1 MSQEPQNTQPKRQ
14 EDELD
19 DLPKLPTWKYL
30 LKLIWFRPWMVLL
43 HISLNVV
50 LIAVGFQITGLIV
63 RAIFDAI
70 SGKAQ
75 AGLNPYTLSA
85 LLVVTA
91 VGRVGFLFSAI
102 SVHVANYF
110 VMSALLRKN
119 MFSSILDRPGAR
131 AVPGSPGEAISRFR
145 GDVNEFAGFVSELFF
160 PISFG
165 VFAIV
170 AMVVMLNINA
180 RIAQIVFL
188 PLLFVT
194 VLANLVVKQ
203 FEKYRKARRKAAGKV
218 TDFVGEMFGAAQAVK
233 VATSEERMLKH
244 FRELNEA
251 RRKAAVRDR
260 LFHELFHS
268 VFWNAINLGTG
279 AILMLSG
286 QAIRD
291 GSFTVGDFAL
301 FVFYLGFVTEFTG
314 VIGGFWAWYKQ
325 IGVSLGRMTKLL
337 QGEPPET
344 LVKHGPVYMR
354 DALPEVPFVTKTS
367 EHRLTSLRVEGLCFK
382 YPDTGRGVE
391 GIGFALQRGTFT
403 VITGRIGSGKTTLLR
418 ALLGLLPKDAGKIYW
433 NDELVEDPAS
443 FFVPPRS
450 AYTAQVPLLF
460 SESLQD
466 NILMGLPEEKVDIQE
481 AIRLAVMEPDLEDL
495 EHGLETM
502 LGAKG
507 VKISGGQRQ
516 RTAAARMFVRDP
528 ELLVF
533 DDLSSALDVETEKT
547 LWERVF
553 EQRNMTCLVVSH
565 RKPAL
570 RRADQI
576 IVLQDGKV
584 IDRGRLDDLLER
596 CEEMQRLWQGDIG
609 DPGVG
614 EANAAKG
621 RGDRVLA

>member
-1 MSQEPQNTQPKRQ
+1 MKSKDEQE
-14 EDELD
+14 D
-19 DLPKLPTWKYL
+19 DLPRLPTWKYL

-50 LIAVGFQITGLIV
+50 LVAVGFQITGFIIQAL
-63 RAIFDAI
+63 FDAI
-70 SGKAQ
+70 SGEAQ

-85 LLVVTA
+85 LLVATA

-102 SVHVANYF
+102 SVHVSNMFA
-110 VMSALLRKN
+110 MSALLRKN

-131 AVPGSPGEAISRFR
+131 AVPGSPGEAVSRFR

-160 PISFG
+160 PVSFG

-170 AMVVMLNINA
+170 AMVVMINIHSQ
-180 RIAQIVFL
+180 IALIVFL

-194 VLANLVVKQ
+194 ILANLAVKQ
-203 FEKYRKARRKAAGKV
+203 FEKYRKARRKAAGRV

-233 VATSEERMLKH
+233 VATAEQRMLKH
-244 FRELNEA
+244 FRELNEV
-251 RRKAAVRDR
+251 RRKAALRDR
-260 LFHELFHS
+260 IFHELFHS

-286 QAIRD
+286 QAIRA

-301 FVFYLGFVTEFTG
+301 FVYYLGFVTEFTG

-325 IGVSLGRMTKLL
+325 IGVSLGRMAKLL

-344 LVKHGPVYMR
+344 LVEHGPVYMR
-354 DALPEVPFVTKTS
+354 GDLPEIPFVAKTAD
-367 EHRLTSLRVEGLCFK
+367 HRLTSLRVDGLCYK
-382 YPDTGRGVE
+382 YPDTERGVE
-391 GIGFALQRGTFT
+391 NIGFALERGTFT

-418 ALLGLLPKDAGKIYW
+418 ALLGLLPKDAGEIYW
-433 NDELVEDPAS
+433 NGELVTDPAS

-450 AYTAQVPLLF
+450 AYTGQVPLLF

-466 NILMGLPEEKVDIQE
+466 NILMGLPKDKADIQE
-481 AIRLAVMEPDLEDL
+481 AIRLAVLEPDLAEL

-553 EQRNMTCLVVSH
+553 EQRSTTCLVVSH

-584 IDRGRLDDLLER
+584 LAEGKLDDLLET

-609 DPGVG
+609 EP
-614 EANAAKG
+614 
-621 RGDRVLA
+621 